1 MKNTQSGRTLS
12 EMLGILGIVGVLT
25 LGSVLGATTL
35 IQRHRA
41 NEIMRKVQ
49 KLATMART
57 AKAGKGILL
66 YLGADGDCPFKED
79 VQQRCDTLLGW
90 NPVAGVYALK
100 ADATTVEA
108 QRDNLVSVRLL
119 IRDGET
125 IDSKIE
131 GIMQTSAG
139 DSYDSVNKV
148 FVVKTN

>member
-1 MKNTQSGRTLS
+1 MKTKTSTAHLEDLKEN
-12 EMLGILGIVGVLT
+12 
-25 LGSVLGATTL
+25 
-35 IQRHRA
+35 
-41 NEIMRKVQ
+41 VQ
-49 KLATMART
+49 K
-57 AKAGKGILL
+57 
-66 YLGADGDCPFKED
+66 
-79 VQQRCDTLLGW
+79 RCDTLLGW